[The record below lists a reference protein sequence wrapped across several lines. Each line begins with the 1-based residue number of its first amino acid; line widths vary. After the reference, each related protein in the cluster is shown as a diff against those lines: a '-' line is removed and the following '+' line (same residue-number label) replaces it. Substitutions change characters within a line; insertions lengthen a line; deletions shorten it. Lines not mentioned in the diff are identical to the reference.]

1 MPGLDGGVVSLCSS
15 FWLFVAE
22 PEGDLSSGLAAVEE
36 DFAVE
41 RVNVKGLE
49 VLVGAESETLDGFV
63 GSGSRFSGV
72 VVKENING

>member
-49 VLVGAESETLDGFV
+49 VLVGAEPESQ
-63 GSGSRFSGV
+63 
-72 VVKENING
+72 I